1 MYKQYIVLGHSKLY
15 LSQTMLSGSAYFNDM
30 YHYLIRYDLAI
41 SNVKVIDIIVV
52 RVLILRHVRC
62 EGGNCTCRLNL
73 G

>member
-15 LSQTMLSGSAYFNDM
+15 LSQTMLSFHT

-52 RVLILRHVRC
+52 CVLILRHVRC
-62 EGGNCTCRLNL
+62 EGRNCTCRLNL